1 MPMAL
6 PFNRRKQ
13 RSVQASH
20 SSPSTTN
27 NRSRG
32 PTDSSLS
39 PRMAPVVTTPPSNW
53 SSTSSSSMKEIPIKP
68 RTVTPL
74 ASTSSLRTSNTPS
87 WEDYDEGVFGSA
99 RRRNKDLDT
108 RNKGNLVA
116 PSSNSYEDEE
126 MPMDE
131 LLDTTKVTADN
142 SFDTRSLDFSEG
154 IVMPMITNN
163 VGRMA
168 TALQTT
174 AMERPDGLSLEERML
189 WDVIQSTIVSAT
201 KRAKADSAASLSIRE
216 TELEMKLSESEAQ
229 IKQLTQKLRVA
240 STENMNTTSP
250 TSPSSAATVKRINQ
264 LEEQLRERESEIK
277 KRDREHDAELRA
289 IQRVLA
295 EMTNER
301 EEETH
306 QLNQTISELSSKV
319 QSLEKEKETLQKGL
333 LPPPL
338 PPQTPPPSSANVASN
353 VSPDDRTKEEIERLK
368 ATIRDLEDEKVAL
381 KKEADR
387 KTRRISLLER
397 DFKVLKVQLKKAE
410 DGKHEPETDH
420 PNHEVE
426 GLKSEIA
433 KLKESNHK
441 LQVELDAANKERKA
455 RRKTHGYMT
464 PPRPDMTSHSDVES
478 VTSSMSAED
487 VESLQKNLSETT
499 SSLENAKKIITS
511 LENANSSMAM
521 ELRAKL
527 KAKDEELAAVQKES
541 AERKRRLDTLATEL
555 RDLQKKH
562 DDIERLESQN
572 KAQIVRHKALVGLLE
587 KSVSGLQAASAVHE
601 VSTAT
606 GEPDRANVDLIS
618 EILNDVMVGIR
629 TSLEVS
635 EQYIDEF
642 DDETTVEFTDVDVS
656 SEVGRQIDAIIKNDR
671 ELLAK
676 NLKDELEQKKIAV
689 RRLEEALKKQ
699 NDEIRRLRSEQRSTE
714 DQQQLLAEIQ
724 SLREQCANNV
734 EVIAT
739 KERELSV
746 LRSSLKVDEADGGYI
761 SDDASDGEDETDTT
775 MSAAGLNR
783 YGPEQTEAL
792 AKLLA
797 AGGSMPDRASELK
810 EELVKA
816 RKEKESAMKEL
827 QNERDSLANAK
838 LIISSLEKSN
848 KSMMEDLRS
857 RLQDSN
863 LAIATLLEKSMQ
875 HERSSNA
882 LREELDM
889 LRKEKERLEA
899 QLGRGPPKLLE
910 PPATVFDVRT
920 ARVDPS
926 SDEKKDELLITL

>member
-1 MPMAL
+1 
-6 PFNRRKQ
+6 
-13 RSVQASH
+13 
-20 SSPSTTN
+20 
-27 NRSRG
+27 
-32 PTDSSLS
+32 
-39 PRMAPVVTTPPSNW
+39 
-53 SSTSSSSMKEIPIKP
+53 
-68 RTVTPL
+68 
-74 ASTSSLRTSNTPS
+74 
-87 WEDYDEGVFGSA
+87 
-99 RRRNKDLDT
+99 
-108 RNKGNLVA
+108 
-116 PSSNSYEDEE
+116 

-142 SFDTRSLDFSEG
+142 SFDTRSLDFTVNEN
-154 IVMPMITNN
+154 IAMPIITNN
-163 VGRMA
+163 VGKMA
-168 TALQTT
+168 SALQTT
-174 AMERPDGLSLEERML
+174 SMERPDGLSLEERML
-189 WDVIQSTIVSAT
+189 WDVIQSTIVNAT
-201 KRAKADSAASLSIRE
+201 KRAKADSSAALSIRE

-229 IKQLTQKLRVA
+229 VKQLTQKLRVA
-240 STENMNTTSP
+240 SAENMSAAST
-250 TSPSSAATVKRINQ
+250 TSPSSPVSIKMINQ
-264 LEEQLRERESEIK
+264 LEEQLREKESVIRK
-277 KRDREHDAELRA
+277 KDREHDAELRA

-295 EMTNER
+295 EMTTER
-301 EEETH
+301 EEETQ
-306 QLNQTISELSSKV
+306 QLNMAIADLSNKV
-319 QSLEKEKETLQKGL
+319 HALEEEKEALQKGL
-333 LPPPL
+333 LPPPPPPL
-338 PPQTPPPSSANVASN
+338 PPQTPPPSSSVASDA
-353 VSPDDRTKEEIERLK
+353 SADIRTMEEIERLK
-368 ATIRDLEDEKVAL
+368 ATIRDLEDEKIAL

-387 KTRRISLLER
+387 KNRRISLLER
-397 DFKVLKVQLKKAE
+397 DFKVLKVQLKKVE
-410 DGKHEPETDH
+410 GGKHEPETDH
-420 PNHEVE
+420 PNLEVE
-426 GLKSEIA
+426 GLQAEVA
-433 KLKESNHK
+433 KLKEINHK
-441 LQVELDAANKERKA
+441 LQVELDAAHKERKA

-499 SSLENAKKIITS
+499 CSLENAKKIITS

-527 KAKDEELAAVQKES
+527 KVKDEELAAVQKES

-562 DDIERLESQN
+562 DDIERLESQS

-606 GEPDRANVDLIS
+606 GEPDMSNVDQIS

-642 DDETTVEFTDVDVS
+642 DDETTVAFTDIDVS

-671 ELLAK
+671 EALAK
-676 NLKDELEQKKIAV
+676 NLRDELEQKKIAV

-714 DQQQLLAEIQ
+714 DHQQLLAEIQ
-724 SLREQCANNV
+724 TLREQCANNV

-797 AGGSMPDRASELK
+797 AGGSMPDRGTELK
-810 EELVKA
+810 EELLKA
-816 RKEKESAMKEL
+816 RKEKESALKEL
-827 QNERDSLANAK
+827 QGERDSLANAK

-863 LAIATLLEKSMQ
+863 LAIATLLEKSME
-875 HERSSNA
+875 HEKCSKG
-882 LREELDM
+882 LREELDR
-889 LRKEKERLEA
+889 LKKEKEQLEVH
-899 QLGRGPPKLLE
+899 LGKGSPKLLE
-910 PPATVFDVRT
+910 PPERISDVRT
-920 ARVDPS
+920 PGVDPS
-926 SDEKKDELLITL
+926 SEEKKEDSQGRN